1 MGFLDRHV
9 FPQLNDLLLGRPFD
23 ALRGQLLADVEGRVL
38 EIGSGT
44 GLNFAHYRPSAEV
57 TAVEPSDFREAP
69 RARARKQK
77 ASARVTVAHG
87 KAEAL
92 PFDAGSF
99 DFVVSTFVLCSVR
112 SVDASLAEAKRV
124 LKPGGRLLLLE
135 HVRSRDEGVARWQE
149 RLRPVW
155 MTVFGGCDPT
165 RQIGPALL
173 AAGFDPDGVDP
184 VDLPLPRLARD
195 GVMGVALT
203 NPG

>member
-1 MGFLDRHV
+1 MGLLDRHV
-9 FPQLNDLLLGRPFD
+9 FPRLNDLLLGRAFEG
-23 ALRGQLLADVEGRVL
+23 LRSELLAGAEGRVL

-44 GLNFAHYRPSAEV
+44 GLNFAHYGASVEV

-69 RARARKQK
+69 RARARKK
-77 ASARVTVAHG
+77 EAKARVSVAHG

-99 DFVVSTFVLCSVR
+99 DCVVSTFVLCSVR
-112 SVDASLAEAKRV
+112 SVEASLAEARRV

-135 HVRSRDEGVARWQE
+135 HVRSRDPGVARWQE

-165 RQIGPALL
+165 RQLGPALH
-173 AAGFDPDGVDP
+173 AAGFDPDGVEAI
-184 VDLPLPRLARD
+184 DLPLPRLARD

-203 NPG
+203 KPR